1 MEISLID
8 EKLVRFPTDLPTC
21 ICYLNLHCNSI
32 KVLDRDTLSLISHSL
47 KTLDISSNLLTNTD
61 GVELLVSLTS
71 LNLACNR
78 ISVLT
83 PTVALLTKLIRLDLS
98 FNSLND
104 VTPLRNFSTPN
115 HSLRILLLHG
125 NQLNSISHL
134 VQVLKNNKSLREL
147 VLKRDEITNPVCI
160 SEPDYRAQLH
170 TTLTAVDVIDGVD
183 RAGVSV
189 SPSVSL
195 NLMPELDELLKQ
207 HTSNNTS
214 VSFNSSNGSSVHLRD
229 TPQIDKALKL
239 YRENRLLAA
248 DGSSESIE
256 SSSVSAGV
264 QADHLENQTRLQHI
278 EELLVHILDKEDTQ
292 CSEKNKSYEFD
303 PFEGDRSPPVCL
315 QRQKTSQQEHAPL
328 QIQGKKLAD
337 VSAKKV
343 DNNLLITELESERE
357 RRWKAEEASKRLVGF
372 IRELQAKENSYVR
385 KQELAVA
392 HGARLDKVVSE
403 QASRLRDSEQR
414 VQGLSLEMRELK
426 DASADWVE
434 REVRYQDALK
444 KIQIVYKKLKL
455 ELDNKDG
462 EFAHEFSLLQKAL
475 EHTQQ
480 DLAIANITNERTK
493 EQLTQ
498 LQSLFVSQE
507 QQNHVTTSKMVL
519 RDGEEVRL
527 MLQRE
532 QEKYTCQIRA
542 LTDKYE
548 YRVSE
553 GDKSYKALENE
564 FRMALRIEADRYT
577 ELDMK
582 HGKVSEEFSKIESM
596 FNTLSQREHK
606 ATQLVS
612 ELTKMVKEQKHK
624 IDTMT
629 QSNEGMLCEFQSK
642 ICSLQEELEGA
653 RLMADNYEKL
663 SSENCELATQLT
675 AERSLSA
682 GLRQERELWSQELA
696 KQGASLAHDQGRL
709 EAQIES
715 QRSEMTQLA
724 KLLSEERD
732 NVKIKVKMINDQNDT
747 ISDLKNVIKALKEEN
762 SLQSNKMREMDTLVS
777 DQTNEYQQLEA
788 QYEDL
793 SSQMK
798 ELAESLEASNEEK
811 DKFKEKYSF
820 LKSQWNE
827 KVEVISTI
835 EDEMAQAKQKFA
847 ERERQ
852 MTQEKEQMEKVVA
865 ETNGYREKIEFEK
878 KQALHEMA
886 AEFNRKVSEVRAE
899 ADEQIAKAQDK
910 EREVEEEMR
919 ALLLGISQERTQM
932 QLKFQ
937 KLTSTIQDIQND
949 F

>member
-1 MEISLID
+1 M
-8 EKLVRFPTDLPTC
+8 
-21 ICYLNLHCNSI
+21 
-32 KVLDRDTLSLISHSL
+32 
-47 KTLDISSNLLTNTD
+47 
-61 GVELLVSLTS
+61 
-71 LNLACNR
+71 
-78 ISVLT
+78 
-83 PTVALLTKLIRLDLS
+83 
-98 FNSLND
+98 
-104 VTPLRNFSTPN
+104 
-115 HSLRILLLHG
+115 
-125 NQLNSISHL
+125 
-134 VQVLKNNKSLREL
+134 
-147 VLKRDEITNPVCI
+147 LKRDEITNPVCI

-170 TTLTAVDVIDGVD
+170 ATLTGVEVIDGVD
-183 RAGVSV
+183 REGMSV

-207 HTSNNTS
+207 HTNNNTS
-214 VSFNSSNGSSVHLRD
+214 TSFNSSSGSSLHLRD
-229 TPQIDKALKL
+229 APQLDKALKL
-239 YRENRLLAA
+239 YRENKLLVA

-256 SSSVSAGV
+256 SSSLSAGG

-303 PFEGDRSPPVCL
+303 PFEGDQSPPVC
-315 QRQKTSQQEHAPL
+315 QRPKTSQQEHAPL
-328 QIQGKKLAD
+328 QIQGRKLAE
-337 VSAKKV
+337 VSVKKV

-372 IRELQAKENSYVR
+372 IRELQAKENSFVR

-403 QASRLRDSEQR
+403 QANKLRDSEHR
-414 VQGLSLEMRELK
+414 VQILSQEMRELK
-426 DASADWVE
+426 EASADWVE

-455 ELDNKDG
+455 ELENKDG
-462 EFAHEFSLLQKAL
+462 EFAHEFSLLQKTL

-480 DLAIANITNERTK
+480 DLGIANITNERTK

-498 LQSLFVSQE
+498 LQALFVSQE
-507 QQNHVTTSKMVL
+507 QHNNATTSKMIL

-553 GDKSYKALENE
+553 GDKSYKTLENE

-582 HGKVSEEFSKIESM
+582 HAKVSEEFSKIESV
-596 FNTLSQREHK
+596 FNTLSQREQK

-612 ELTKMVKEQKHK
+612 ELTKMVKEQKFK
-624 IDTMT
+624 IETMT
-629 QSNEGMLCEFQSK
+629 RSNEGMLCEFQSK
-642 ICSLQEELEGA
+642 ICSLQEELEEA
-653 RLMADNYEKL
+653 RMMADSYERL
-663 SSENCELATQLT
+663 SSENAELISQLT

-747 ISDLKNVIKALKEEN
+747 ISDLKNVVKSLKEEN
-762 SLQSNKMREMDTLVS
+762 LLQTNKMREMDTLVS
-777 DQTNEYQQLEA
+777 EQINEYRQLEA
-788 QYEDL
+788 QYEDV
-793 SSQMK
+793 SNQMR
-798 ELAESLEASNEEK
+798 EMAESLEVSNEEK

-835 EDEMAQAKQKFA
+835 ENEMTQAKQKFA
-847 ERERQ
+847 ERETQ
-852 MTQEKEQMEKVVA
+852 MSQEKEQMEKVLA

-899 ADEQIAKAQDK
+899 ADGHIAKAQEK
-910 EREVEEEMR
+910 EKEVEEEMR
-919 ALLLGISQERTQM
+919 TLLFEISQERTQM

-937 KLTSTIQDIQND
+937 KLTSSIQDIQND
-949 F
+949 FN

>member
-1 MEISLID
+1 
-8 EKLVRFPTDLPTC
+8 
-21 ICYLNLHCNSI
+21 
-32 KVLDRDTLSLISHSL
+32 
-47 KTLDISSNLLTNTD
+47 
-61 GVELLVSLTS
+61 
-71 LNLACNR
+71 
-78 ISVLT
+78 
-83 PTVALLTKLIRLDLS
+83 
-98 FNSLND
+98 
-104 VTPLRNFSTPN
+104 
-115 HSLRILLLHG
+115 
-125 NQLNSISHL
+125 
-134 VQVLKNNKSLREL
+134 
-147 VLKRDEITNPVCI
+147 
-160 SEPDYRAQLH
+160 
-170 TTLTAVDVIDGVD
+170 
-183 RAGVSV
+183 
-189 SPSVSL
+189 
-195 NLMPELDELLKQ
+195 
-207 HTSNNTS
+207 
-214 VSFNSSNGSSVHLRD
+214 
-229 TPQIDKALKL
+229 
-239 YRENRLLAA
+239 
-248 DGSSESIE
+248 
-256 SSSVSAGV
+256 
-264 QADHLENQTRLQHI
+264 
-278 EELLVHILDKEDTQ
+278 
-292 CSEKNKSYEFD
+292 
-303 PFEGDRSPPVCL
+303 
-315 QRQKTSQQEHAPL
+315 
-328 QIQGKKLAD
+328 
-337 VSAKKV
+337 
-343 DNNLLITELESERE
+343 
-357 RRWKAEEASKRLVGF
+357 
-372 IRELQAKENSYVR
+372 
-385 KQELAVA
+385 
-392 HGARLDKVVSE
+392 
-403 QASRLRDSEQR
+403 
-414 VQGLSLEMRELK
+414 
-426 DASADWVE
+426 
-434 REVRYQDALK
+434 
-444 KIQIVYKKLKL
+444 
-455 ELDNKDG
+455 
-462 EFAHEFSLLQKAL
+462 
-475 EHTQQ
+475 
-480 DLAIANITNERTK
+480 
-493 EQLTQ
+493 
-498 LQSLFVSQE
+498 
-507 QQNHVTTSKMVL
+507 
-519 RDGEEVRL
+519 
-527 MLQRE
+527 
-532 QEKYTCQIRA
+532 
-542 LTDKYE
+542 
-548 YRVSE
+548 
-553 GDKSYKALENE
+553 
-564 FRMALRIEADRYT
+564 
-577 ELDMK
+577 
-582 HGKVSEEFSKIESM
+582 
-596 FNTLSQREHK
+596 
-606 ATQLVS
+606 
-612 ELTKMVKEQKHK
+612 MVKEQKHK

-642 ICSLQEELEGA
+642 ICSLQEELEEA